1 MDQGSII
8 RVLLYLQFYLLFHE
22 YYCIYHVE
30 YRKGGVGW
38 VGWMSL
44 GAVMESGIKL
54 ETTIMLLG
62 YSILM

>member
-8 RVLLYLQFYLLFHE
+8 RVLLYLQFYLLFHV

-30 YRKGGVGW
+30 YKKGG

-54 ETTIMLLG
+54 ETTIIMLG